1 MHILT
6 SVTTP
11 RDVQALD
18 PADLPV
24 LAQEIREHLIAAV
37 TATGGHLGPNLGV
50 VELTIALHRVF
61 TSPHDALIFDTG
73 HQSYVH
79 KLLTGRHDF
88 SALRQEGGLSGYP
101 SRSESVHDIVE
112 NSHATTAISWA
123 DGIALG
129 RALDGHTGA
138 VVAVIGDGA
147 LTGGMAWEALNNVIA
162 SRRRVIVVVND
173 NERSYSP
180 TIGGLVP
187 HLAVLG
193 AQYVGPID
201 GHDIAALEAVFADCA
216 RATSP
221 VIVHVKTDKGRGYD
235 LALAD
240 DAERFH
246 GIGPIDATTGAAL
259 KPAARTWT
267 QVFSQA
273 LVAAGHS
280 HEDLVAITA
289 AMPGPTGL
297 DKFAAT
303 FPDRFV
309 DVGIAEQHAATM
321 AAGLAFAGKHPV
333 VALYSTFLNRAF
345 DQVLMDCGLHRA
357 GVTFVL
363 DRAGVTGDDGASHNG
378 IWDMAL
384 MRIVPG
390 LAVAAPRD
398 ETQLQELLSEALDV
412 RDAPT
417 VLRFPKG
424 AVEPSW
430 RALRREDGMDVL
442 YSSGKDVLIVSVG
455 PFARMSMLIAAQLSH
470 NGISATVIDPRW
482 VLPVNEALVRIAPD
496 YGRVVVIE
504 DGTADGG
511 VGDAL
516 ASAMSRDVMRCAVPG
531 EYYTHASRQSVL
543 SRAGLTADAIVQKV
557 RQAVWQDQQVQT
569 AFH

>member
-1 MHILT
+1 MRILT

-11 RDVQALD
+11 QDVQALD

-24 LAQEIREHLIAAV
+24 LAQEIREHLISSV
-37 TATGGHLGPNLGV
+37 TRTGGHLGPNLGA
-50 VELTIALHRVF
+50 VELTIALHRAF
-61 TSPHDALIFDTG
+61 NSPHDTLIFDTG
-73 HQSYVH
+73 HQAYVH
-79 KLLTGRHDF
+79 KLLTGRTDF
-88 SALRQEGGLSGYP
+88 AHLRQEGGLSGYP
-101 SRSESVHDIVE
+101 SRSESAHDVVE
-112 NSHATTAISWA
+112 NSHASTAISWA

-129 RALDGHTGA
+129 RQLNGHTGC
-138 VVAVIGDGA
+138 VVAIIGDGA

-162 SRRRVIVVVND
+162 SGRRVIVVVND
-173 NERSYSP
+173 NERSYAP

-201 GHDIAALEAVFADCA
+201 GHDIAAMEAVFADCI
-216 RATSP
+216 RATGP
-221 VIVHVKTDKGRGYD
+221 VIVHLKTQKGRGYD
-235 LALAD
+235 LAMAD
-240 DAERFH
+240 EAERFH
-246 GIGPIDATTGAAL
+246 GIGPIDAQTGASL
-259 KPAARTWT
+259 KGSVRTWT

-273 LVAAGHS
+273 LVAAGQS
-280 HEDLVAITA
+280 NSDLVAITA

-297 DKFAAT
+297 DQFAAM

-309 DVGIAEQHAATM
+309 DVGIAEQHAVTM

-345 DQVLMDCGLHRA
+345 DQVLMDCGLHNA

-398 ETQLQELLSEALDV
+398 ETALVELFTEAV
-412 RDAPT
+412 QIRNSPT
-417 VLRFPKG
+417 VVRFPKG
-424 AVEPSW
+424 AVEPVW
-430 RALRREDGMDVL
+430 RALRRENGMDVL
-442 YSSGKDVLIVSVG
+442 YSSGNDVLIVSVG
-455 PFARMSMLIAAQLSH
+455 PFARMSLLIAAQLSH

-482 VLPVNEALVRIAPD
+482 VLPINESLVSCAAD

-504 DGTADGG
+504 DGSADGG

-516 ASAMSRDVMRCAVPG
+516 ASAINRDVMRCAVPG
-531 EYYTHASRQSVL
+531 DYYTHASRQSIL
-543 SRAGLTADAIVQKV
+543 SRVGLTADAIVQKIT
-557 RQAVWQDQQVQT
+557 QAVWQDQQVQT
-569 AFH
+569 AFR